1 MQYFLPVYRKHG
13 KIKLVPFRGFSS
25 SFSVHV
31 QHYSNIQWV
40 SYFCL
45 PKNPFHYIYYYFYL
59 GRGLGSFMHLRS
71 HWYIFHIPNL
81 KCNKSSFSS
90 IHVLAQVFI
99 TWNLCF
105 LCHLLSKRISQTPVL
120 FLLILWNSRENPS
133 IALCVLYQKL
143 IYGIAQSK
151 ETQAAEFFSLVVVF
165 LGFIIFKISYGSK
178 LFFFFFPVE
187 LLDLPKDI
195 KF

>member
-1 MQYFLPVYRKHG
+1 MSFQRFLFLIQCLCSTLFQHSMSKLFLP
-13 KIKLVPFRGFSS
+13 
-25 SFSVHV
+25 
-31 QHYSNIQWV
+31 
-40 SYFCL
+40 
-45 PKNPFHYIYYYFYL
+45 PKKTLFHYIYYYFYL

-71 HWYIFHIPNL
+71 HWYIFQTPNL

-90 IHVLAQVFI
+90 IHVLASVFI

-120 FLLILWNSRENPS
+120 FLLILWNSREKPR
-133 IALCVLYQKL
+133 IALCGLYQTL

-151 ETQAAEFFSLVVVF
+151 ETQAAEFFNLVVVF
-165 LGFIIFKISYGSK
+165 LGFIIFKISYGST
-178 LFFFFFPVE
+178 LFFFFPVE